1 MDLGLQG
8 ARAIVTGG
16 SKGIGF
22 AVADQLLD
30 EGCKVA
36 ICARDETALTNA
48 ASTLLS
54 RRHDSTLF
62 ATACDVTDPLALE
75 AFLIKATSR
84 LGGLDILVNN
94 AGGATPG
101 NFEALTDE
109 QWYADAELKLMSQ
122 IRAVRAALP
131 FLRQSDRPRI
141 INVNAIYG
149 HSPDPNFLASSV
161 NRASCLAFSKALADE
176 LGPEGILVNSVNIGF
191 VSTPQWERIASKRG
205 DGQSPE
211 ALTDSLAKEWIPLGR
226 FGRPE
231 EVATLIAF
239 LASRCASYISGAS
252 IDVGGG
258 FGSRG

>member
-1 MDLGLQG
+1 M
-8 ARAIVTGG
+8 TGG

-22 AVADQLLD
+22 AVAAQLLD

-36 ICARDETALTNA
+36 ICARDETALEHSATE
-48 ASTLLS
+48 LLS
-54 RRHDSTLF
+54 GRQGATLF
-62 ATACDVTDPLALE
+62 AMGCDVTEPSALE
-75 AFLIKATSR
+75 AFVDEATSF
-84 LGGLDILVNN
+84 LGGLDILINN

-101 NFEALTDE
+101 SFDALTDE
-109 QWYADAELKLMSQ
+109 LWHADAELKLMSQ
-122 IRAVRAALP
+122 IRAVRAALHS
-131 FLRQSDRPRI
+131 LRESEHPRI

-161 NRASCLAFSKALADE
+161 NRASCLALSKALADE

-191 VSTPQWERIASKRG
+191 VRTPQWERIAGQRG
-205 DGQSPE
+205 EEQPVERFIDE
-211 ALTDSLAKEWIPLGR
+211 LARQRIPLRR
-226 FGRPE
+226 FGEPA

-239 LASRCASYISGAS
+239 LASPRASYISGAS